1 MAACGTVPM
10 NLRSKLLPAL
20 SFAVSVALT
29 SCGTTTGHAPISG
42 AALNGN
48 WNITGNRQ
56 LKQYPLLS
64 TTLTVAGNQ
73 ITGQGDMFI
82 ECGNGIGGGGTVSF
96 TGQIAANGTFHL
108 TQPPLPI
115 QSPPSSFQVTID
127 GSLPSAGSTTWS
139 GTYTITASIGPTCQN
154 LNQAGSFK
162 ATAFQPIHGTYAG
175 PIGGIALG
183 SAASMSTQISEAA
196 PITLN
201 HANGTT
207 STLYPLSATI
217 SISGSPCFKSGTTG
231 GNTFPNEVSGDLV
244 ILDFTMDDGSQ
255 LHMDTWMTDTS
266 ETTLEPVSLVVSGG
280 QCTNKAGSSVLTAQ

>member
-1 MAACGTVPM
+1 MTACGAVLM

-29 SCGTTTGHAPISG
+29 SCGTTTAHAPNSG
-42 AALNGN
+42 SVLNGN

-154 LNQAGSFK
+154 LNQAGSFT
-162 ATAFQPIHGTYAG
+162 ATGLAPINATYAG
-175 PIGGIALG
+175 EMTSLTGALG
-183 SAASMSTQISEAA
+183 TGVSIQMSEGA
-196 PITLN
+196 PTTVQRANGSTVTLFPLN
-201 HANGTT
+201 ATATVTGSQCFKQGTT
-207 STLYPLSATI
+207 S
-217 SISGSPCFKSGTTG
+217 GSKFSS
-231 GNTFPNEVSGDLV
+231 NVAGDFFNLG
-244 ILDFTMDDGSQ
+244 LLMDDGSQ
-255 LHMDTWMTDTS
+255 LLISGWMTDAS
-266 ETTLEPVSLVVSGG
+266 ETILSPAAFVVVGG
-280 QCTNKAGSSVLTAQ
+280 KCNQIAGSSILTAQ